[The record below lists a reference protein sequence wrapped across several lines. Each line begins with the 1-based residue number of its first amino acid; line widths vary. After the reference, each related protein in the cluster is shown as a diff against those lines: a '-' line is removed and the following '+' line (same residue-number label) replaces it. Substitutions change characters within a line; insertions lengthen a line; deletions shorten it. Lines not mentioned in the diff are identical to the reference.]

1 MLTLAFWLKLYKT
14 NVMNISQEKVDDLN
28 AIIKIEVKQADYQEK
43 VDKVM
48 NTHRKNANIPGFRK
62 GHVPM
67 GMIKKQ
73 VGITVIV
80 DEINKVL
87 SASLQNYIKEQDL
100 NILGNPLPKLDEQNS
115 IDWANQKDF
124 EFNYVVGIAPEFKV
138 DVLSKLKVDYYKI
151 KVADKD
157 VDKYI
162 TDVAKRYGK
171 MSNPD
176 VATADDMLFGK
187 FEELDGTGN
196 VKEGGIS
203 HNSMLI
209 IEAVTDKKVQ
219 KGFVGAKS
227 ADSFDIDPKIVSPS
241 PTDQAAAI
249 GVDVAT
255 LATVISKFKFTVDK
269 INKIIPADLDQEL
282 FDKVYG
288 PGVVADEK
296 AFRTKVSEEL
306 GKGLSADADRKL
318 KADIQDKLIEKVKL
332 KLPDTF
338 LKRWIRE
345 SNEKP
350 ISAEQ
355 IELEYD
361 NYAKGLQWQLIEN
374 KLIQTND
381 IKVSHAEVV
390 EHTKGLL
397 LQQMAGMGLPNNN
410 DDELTETANR
420 VLQNQEEAKNLY
432 MMMYDTRLLKVYK
445 EEVKLKEKE
454 ISYEDFVKLAYEQK

>member
-1 MLTLAFWLKLYKT
+1 MDITK
-14 NVMNISQEKVDDLN
+14 EKVDDLN
-28 AIIKIEVKQADYQEK
+28 AIIKVAVKQADYQGK
-43 VDKVM
+43 VDKVLKD
-48 NTHRKNANIPGFRK
+48 HRKNATIPGFRK

-73 VGITVIV
+73 MGVSVVV
-80 DEINKVL
+80 DEINKIL
-87 SASLQNYIKEQDL
+87 SESLHKFITDEDL
-100 NILGNPLPKLDEQNS
+100 NLLGNPLPKLDEQNK

-124 EFNYVVGIAPEFKV
+124 EFSYEVGIAPEFKV
-138 DVLSKLKVDYYKI
+138 DALSKLKVDYYKI

-176 VATADDMLFGK
+176 VAEADDMIFGK

-203 HNSMLI
+203 HSSVII

-219 KGFVGAKS
+219 KSLVGAKS
-227 ADSFDIDPKIVSPS
+227 DDTFTIDPKIISPN

-255 LATVISKFKFTVDK
+255 LATIISQFRFTVEK
-269 INKIIPADLDQEL
+269 INKIIPAEINQEL

-288 PGVVADEK
+288 PGVISEVKE
-296 AFRTKVSEEL
+296 FRAKVSDEL

-318 KADIQDKLIEKVKL
+318 KADIQDKLIEKLKL

-338 LKRWIRE
+338 LKRWIVE

-350 ISAEQ
+350 ISKEQ
-355 IELEYD
+355 VEAEYD
-361 NYAKGLQWQLIEN
+361 DYSKGLQWQLIEN
-374 KLIQTND
+374 KIIKAND
-381 IKVSHAEVV
+381 IKISHEEVV

-397 LQQMAGMGLPNNN
+397 LQQMAGMGLPENS
-410 DDELTETANR
+410 DEELTETANR
-420 VLQNQEEAKNLY
+420 VLQNEEEAKNLY
-432 MMMYDTRLLKVYK
+432 MMMYDTRLMDVYK
-445 EEVKLKEKE
+445 NTIKLKEKE
-454 ISYEDFVKLAYEQK
+454 ISYDEFIKVAYNKK

>member
-1 MLTLAFWLKLYKT
+1 M
-14 NVMNISQEKVDDLN
+14 
-28 AIIKIEVKQADYQEK
+28 
-43 VDKVM
+43 
-48 NTHRKNANIPGFRK
+48 
-62 GHVPM
+62 
-67 GMIKKQ
+67 
-73 VGITVIV
+73 
-80 DEINKVL
+80 
-87 SASLQNYIKEQDL
+87 
-100 NILGNPLPKLDEQNS
+100 
-115 IDWANQKDF
+115 
-124 EFNYVVGIAPEFKV
+124 
-138 DVLSKLKVDYYKI
+138 
-151 KVADKD
+151 
-157 VDKYI
+157 
-162 TDVAKRYGK
+162 
-171 MSNPD
+171 
-176 VATADDMLFGK
+176 
-187 FEELDGTGN
+187 
-196 VKEGGIS
+196 
-203 HNSMLI
+203 
-209 IEAVTDKKVQ
+209 
-219 KGFVGAKS
+219 
-227 ADSFDIDPKIVSPS
+227 
-241 PTDQAAAI
+241 
-249 GVDVAT
+249 
-255 LATVISKFKFTVDK
+255 
-269 INKIIPADLDQEL
+269 
-282 FDKVYG
+282 
-288 PGVVADEK
+288 
-296 AFRTKVSEEL
+296 
-306 GKGLSADADRKL
+306 
-318 KADIQDKLIEKVKL
+318 LIEKVKL

>member
-1 MLTLAFWLKLYKT
+1 
-14 NVMNISQEKVDDLN
+14 MNISQEKVDDLN
-28 AIIKIEVKQADYQEK
+28 AIIKVEVKQADYQEK
-43 VDKVM
+43 VDQVLK
-48 NTHRKNANIPGFRK
+48 NHRKNANIPGFRK

-73 VGITVIV
+73 VGVSVIV

-87 SASLQNYIKEQDL
+87 SESLHKYITDEDL
-100 NILGNPLPKLDEQNS
+100 NLLGNPLPKLDEQNS
-115 IDWANQKDF
+115 IDWANQTDF
-124 EFNYVVGIAPEFKV
+124 EFSYEVGIAPEFKV

-157 VDKYI
+157 VEKYI

-171 MSNPD
+171 MSNPE
-176 VATADDMLFGK
+176 VAAADDMLFGK

-196 VKEGGIS
+196 VKEGGINHS
-203 HNSMLI
+203 SVII

-219 KGFVGAKS
+219 KGFVGAK
-227 ADSFDIDPKIVSPS
+227 AEDSFDIDPKIVSAS

-255 LATVISKFKFTVDK
+255 LASVISKFRFTVEK
-269 INKIIPADLDQEL
+269 INKIIPAELNQEL

-288 PGVVADEK
+288 PGAVADEK
-296 AFRTKVSEEL
+296 AFRARVAEEL
-306 GKGLSADADRKL
+306 GKGLSVDADRKL
-318 KADIQDKLIEKVKL
+318 KADIQDKMIEKLKL

-350 ISAEQ
+350 ITAEQ

-361 NYAKGLQWQLIEN
+361 NYSKGLQWQLIEN
-374 KLIQTND
+374 KLIQSND
-381 IKVSHAEVV
+381 IKVSHEEVV

-397 LQQMAGMGLPNNN
+397 LQQMAGMGLPGGG
-410 DDELTETANR
+410 DDAELTETANR
-420 VLQNQEEAKNLY
+420 VLQNEEEARNLY
-432 MMMYDTRLLKVYK
+432 MMMYDTRLMKVYK
-445 EEVKLKEKE
+445 DEIKLKEKE

>member
-1 MLTLAFWLKLYKT
+1 M
-14 NVMNISQEKVDDLN
+14 
-28 AIIKIEVKQADYQEK
+28 
-43 VDKVM
+43 
-48 NTHRKNANIPGFRK
+48 
-62 GHVPM
+62 
-67 GMIKKQ
+67 
-73 VGITVIV
+73 
-80 DEINKVL
+80 
-87 SASLQNYIKEQDL
+87 
-100 NILGNPLPKLDEQNS
+100 
-115 IDWANQKDF
+115 
-124 EFNYVVGIAPEFKV
+124 

-157 VDKYI
+157 VEKYI

-176 VATADDMLFGK
+176 VATADDMIFGK

-196 VKEGGIS
+196 VKEGGIN
-203 HNSMLI
+203 HNSMI
-209 IEAVTDKKVQ
+209 IIDAVTDKKIQ

-227 ADSFDIDPKIVSPS
+227 ADSFDIDPKVVSQS

-249 GVDVAT
+249 GVDVAI
-255 LATVISKFKFTVDK
+255 LATVISKFRFTVDK
-269 INKIIPADLDQEL
+269 INKIIPAELDQEL

-296 AFRTKVSEEL
+296 AFRVKVAEEL

-318 KADIQDKLIEKVKL
+318 KADIQDKMIEKVKL

-355 IELEYD
+355 IEAEYD

-374 KLIQTND
+374 KLIQDNN
-381 IKVSHAEVV
+381 IKVSHEEVV

-410 DDELTETANR
+410 DEELTETANR

-432 MMMYDTRLLKVYK
+432 MMMYDTRLMGVYK
-445 EEVKLKEKE
+445 EQIKLKEKE
-454 ISYEDFVKLAYEQK
+454 ISYDDFVKLAYEQK